1 MDELG
6 EKVAMCGKFWGE
18 GGHVQ
23 VLCRIWGR
31 VNAMGREGFEQQLK
45 A

>member
-6 EKVAMCGKFWGE
+6 EKVAMCGEFWE
-18 GGHVQ
+18 
-23 VLCRIWGR
+23 LYRIRGR
-31 VNAMGREGFEQQLK
+31 VNAMARAWERIGLGQQLK